1 MPERERAVLVRH
13 LGYFVA
19 LARERHFARAA
30 EACNIT
36 QPTLS
41 AAIRKLEED
50 LAAQLVVRNH
60 RYVGLTAEGET
71 VLRWS
76 RRILVDYDS
85 LVGELAVSRTG
96 ALTGVLRLGVIP
108 AAMPSVAFL
117 TARFCKAHPGA
128 TVEIHSMTSR
138 AIQEGLDTFD
148 LDAGITY
155 LDNEPLERVE
165 RVPLYRERYV
175 FVAGRAHPFAGRASV
190 TWAEA
195 AGEALCLLSEDMQ
208 NRRILDR
215 VALSVGAE
223 IRPAV
228 VSNSFLGVCAHLR
241 QGSWAGIVPHTFFYV
256 FGVAPDL
263 VAVDL
268 VDPVHSQSIGLVLS
282 DREPRSPMSD
292 AVLAALLDA
301 DFKRE
306 FAMRT
311 PA

>member
-1 MPERERAVLVRH
+1 MLIRH
-13 LGYFVA
+13 LGYFII
-19 LARERHFARAA
+19 LARERHFAKAA
-30 EACNIT
+30 DICNIT

-60 RYVGLTAEGET
+60 HYVGLTAEGET

-76 RRILVDYDS
+76 RRIVVDYDS
-85 LVGELAVSRTG
+85 LVGEMTLSRTG
-96 ALTGVLRLGVIP
+96 MLTGVLRLGVIP

-117 TARFCKAHPGA
+117 TARFCRAHPGA
-128 TVEIHSMTSR
+128 TVEIHSLTSR
-138 AIQEGLDTFD
+138 AIQQGLDTFE

-165 RVPLYRERYV
+165 RIPLYCERYV
-175 FVAGRAHPFAGRASV
+175 FVADRTHRFAERSSL
-190 TWAEA
+190 TWLEA
-195 AGEALCLLSEDMQ
+195 AKEPLCLLSEDMQ
-208 NRRILDR
+208 NRRILDK
-215 VALSVGAE
+215 VALSVGVE
-223 IRPAV
+223 ITPVV

-256 FGVAPDL
+256 FGVTPDL
-263 VAVDL
+263 VAIDL
-268 VDPVHSQSIGLVLS
+268 VEPVHSQSIGLVLS
-282 DREPRSPMSD
+282 DREPRSPMSK

-301 DFKRE
+301 DFERE

-311 PA
+311 RI